1 LDGSSEDL
9 GGNEDEWTSD
19 AVIGYLTL
27 RYVYNPDSREYHVV
41 QFHHQLQKDEYKV
54 HILPRSSITRFT

>member
-41 QFHHQLQKDEYKV
+41 QFHHQHPL
-54 HILPRSSITRFT
+54 LS